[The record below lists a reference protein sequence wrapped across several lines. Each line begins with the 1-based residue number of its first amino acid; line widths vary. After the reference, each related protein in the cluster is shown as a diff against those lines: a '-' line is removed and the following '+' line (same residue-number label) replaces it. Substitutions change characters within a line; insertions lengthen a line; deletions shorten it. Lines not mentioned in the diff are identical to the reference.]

1 VMDRH
6 TALLAALALATA
18 CATGRPQSEAT
29 PATAGGGTPSARLH
43 ALADEMWD
51 TTLAVSPTI
60 GTFLGLPGARHDR
73 MDDNSLETVRR
84 LQDVR
89 DAWWARLQALPTET
103 FNGTNDAVLLAIVR
117 ETLATGRQR
126 RICRGELMPV
136 SQLFGW
142 QGRFAYL
149 AQIQPVGAP
158 EARSQALARWRQLP
172 AYLERE
178 LAALREGVRQ
188 GYVVP
193 AGNVRV
199 VLTQLD
205 AILALGPDSSPFAD
219 PGRRDST
226 TAFRAA
232 WHELMER
239 EIMPAVRAYRD
250 YLATEYLP
258 HARTTTALSALPHG
272 AECYRA
278 LVRAYTTL
286 DRDPT
291 AVHQLGLREMERV
304 ERDMRTIAERSFGTS
319 DVRAL
324 LVRLRTDSQYTF
336 RSRDEMRA
344 VAEAALARAKA
355 AAPRMFTRTPKA
367 DVIVD
372 PCQAF
377 EEESGC
383 PGSYVPPAIDG
394 SHPGRYRINLHAPR
408 RTPRAGAEATA
419 FHEMVPGHHFQIA
432 LSLEREG
439 VPPLERFYS
448 NSGFAEGWAL
458 YAEQLA
464 HEMGLYSSDLDEL
477 GRLSEDALRAAR
489 LVVDPGLHVLG
500 WSRQQAIDY
509 MLAHTAQSEAQATSE
524 VDRYIITPGQ
534 ATAYMI
540 GRLEIERLRQLAAT
554 QLGSRFDVR
563 EFHQR
568 ILEDGT
574 VPLPLLG
581 EKIDRW
587 IASAR

>member
-1 VMDRH
+1 MIDRH
-6 TALLAALALATA
+6 TALLAALSLAIA
-18 CATGRPQSEAT
+18 CATGRPQPEAV
-29 PATAGGGTPSARLH
+29 PAPAGVTTPSARLH

-51 TTLAVSPTI
+51 TTLALSPSI
-60 GTFLGLPGARHDR
+60 GTFLGLPGARHDL
-73 MDDNSLETVRR
+73 MDDNSLQTVRR
-84 LQDVR
+84 LEGLG
-89 DAWWARLQALPTET
+89 DAWWARLQALPAER
-103 FNGTNDAVLLAIVR
+103 FSGTNDAVLLAIVR
-117 ETLATGRQR
+117 ETLATDRQQR
-126 RICRGELMPV
+126 LCRGELMPV

-149 AQIQPVGAP
+149 AQIQPVGTS
-158 EARSQALARWRQLP
+158 EARAQALARWRQLP
-172 AYLERE
+172 TYLDHER
-178 LAALREGVRQ
+178 AALSEGVRL
-188 GYVVP
+188 GYVAP

-205 AILALGPDSSPFAD
+205 AILALAVDSSPFAD
-219 PGRRDST
+219 PARRDST
-226 TAFRAA
+226 TPFRAA
-232 WHELMER
+232 WHELIER
-239 EIMPAVRAYRD
+239 EITPAVRGYRD
-250 YLATEYLP
+250 YLAAGYLP
-258 HARTTTALSALPHG
+258 HARATTALSALPHG

-286 DRDPT
+286 DRDPQ
-291 AVHQLGLREMERV
+291 AVHELGLREMDRIERA
-304 ERDMRTIAERSFGTS
+304 MRAIAQRSFGTS
-319 DVRAL
+319 DVRGL
-324 LVRLRTDSQYTF
+324 LLRLRSDSQYTF

-344 VAEAALARAKA
+344 VAERALARAKA
-355 AAPRMFTRTPKA
+355 AAPRMFNRTPKA

-394 SHPGRYRINLHAPR
+394 SHPGRYRINLHNPR
-408 RTPRAGAEATA
+408 GTPRAGAEATA
-419 FHEMVPGHHFQIA
+419 FHEMIPGHHFQIA
-432 LSLEREG
+432 LALERDS
-439 VPPLERFYS
+439 VPSLERFYF
-448 NSGFAEGWAL
+448 NSGFGEGWAL

-464 HEMGLYSSDLDEL
+464 HELGLYSSDLDEM

-500 WSRQQAIDY
+500 WSRQRAIEY
-509 MLAHTAQSEAQATSE
+509 MLAHTAQSEIQATSE
-524 VDRYIITPGQ
+524 IDRYIITPGQ

-540 GRLEIERLRQLAAT
+540 GRLEIERLRRLAT
-554 QLGSRFDVR
+554 TRLGPRFDVR

-581 EKIDRW
+581 EKIERW